1 MNAKNTLDS
10 LEVVPTGAALG
21 AEIRGVDLAQP
32 MPDEVKQALRDAWT
46 EHLVLLF
53 RDQEMT
59 EEQHLDAT
67 RIFGEAVV
75 PAAKAFY
82 DKAGKQQSW
91 AAKYAEITVVHNLDG

>member
-1 MNAKNTLDS
+1 MSTKNSLDN
-10 LEVVPTGAALG
+10 LEVAPTGGALG

-32 MPDEVKQALRDAWT
+32 MPDEVADALRDAWT

-67 RIFGEAVV
+67 RIFGEAAA

-82 DKAGKQQSW
+82 DKAGKEQTW
-91 AAKYAEITVVHNLDG
+91 AAKYA